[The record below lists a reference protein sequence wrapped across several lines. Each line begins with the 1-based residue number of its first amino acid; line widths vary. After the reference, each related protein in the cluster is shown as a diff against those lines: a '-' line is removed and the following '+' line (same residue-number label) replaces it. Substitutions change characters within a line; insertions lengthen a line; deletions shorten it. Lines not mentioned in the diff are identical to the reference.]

1 MQKIMSRH
9 HPRQVE
15 FVTFQENLPQILDE
29 ILKTGD
35 YVEIEHHGQRF
46 QILPVSSETPVKADN
61 KLDNLIERT
70 YLQCDPEEIVHLDW
84 SQEWSGHDLS

>member
-1 MQKIMSRH
+1 MQKVMKRH
-9 HPRQVE
+9 HHKQVA

-35 YVEIEHHGQRF
+35 YIEIEHHGQRF
-46 QILPVSSETPVKADN
+46 QILPISSETPGKSDN
-61 KLDNLIERT
+61 KLDNLIDRP